1 VAPLLVAGAVV
12 CRESSSCTDA
22 DAGAGQAHAKS
33 APWAPRRRGTQSR
46 TSRGVPVIL
55 RSEPPTTVGD
65 PCHDHLCRTL
75 VGVAS
80 VKAQS
85 GAGPQV
91 GAYHNAA
98 AAKRRHRGA
107 RGDAPAGLLDAGA
120 GAGRAASRRDP
131 ETERKRCGQRTSR
144 WCCVWLSRCWHSGR
158 TRARTG
164 PRKICGTTSRRILM
178 VAPPGAFK
186 KPAEEDG
193 VGGCQAHASSGLAP
207 CVRVL

>member
-1 VAPLLVAGAVV
+1 MVAVAVV
-12 CRESSSCTDA
+12 CRESATCTDG
-22 DAGAGQAHAKS
+22 DAGAGQAYAKS
-33 APWAPRRRGTQSR
+33 APWAARHQGRQSR
-46 TSRGVPVIL
+46 TSRGVPVIK
-55 RSEPPTTVGD
+55 RSELKTTVGD
-65 PCHDHLCRTL
+65 PCHDQQCRSL

-80 VKAQS
+80 VTAQS

-91 GAYHNAA
+91 GAYRHAA
-98 AAKRRHRGA
+98 AAARRHRGA
-107 RGDAPAGLLDAGA
+107 RGDAPAGLLAAGA

-178 VAPPGAFK
+178 VAPSRAFK